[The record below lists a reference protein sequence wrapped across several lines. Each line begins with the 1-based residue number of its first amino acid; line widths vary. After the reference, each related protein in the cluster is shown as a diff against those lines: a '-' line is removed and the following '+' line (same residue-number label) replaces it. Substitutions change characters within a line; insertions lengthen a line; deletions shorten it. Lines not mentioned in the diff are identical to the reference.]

1 MTSYLNIYWLWKPYI
16 IKKTMEMMDD
26 DMADDGDILSG
37 IINIIGKMGERQ

>member
-26 DMADDGDILSG
+26 DDILLYLAFVSQIHNNPVG
-37 IINIIGKMGERQ
+37 II